1 MLPQVCYNYYT
12 DKRIW
17 SAGLK
22 QLNRTIY
29 SRLILD
35 VDRYHDTHD
44 IDLRRQ
50 LRHVSLQLLSTA
62 PTEFSTTNSIWNFLL
77 LNKYNVVLNET
88 FRPIIDSAINEHSQK
103 ARLTN
108 GNHHLINF

>member
-1 MLPQVCYNYYT
+1 M
-12 DKRIW
+12 
-17 SAGLK
+17 K

-29 SRLILD
+29 PRLILD
-35 VDRYHDTHD
+35 VDRYHDTHGK
-44 IDLRRQ
+44 IDPRRQ

-62 PTEFSTTNSIWNFLL
+62 PTEFSTANSIWNFLL
-77 LNKYNVVLNET
+77 LTKYDVILNET

-108 GNHHLINF
+108 GNHH